1 MKLPHDVT
9 IVCVTETNGVQ
20 ERNVTLLHG
29 VLIDS
34 HAGGVLYKSG
44 LQSDDAATLYVPES
58 VEATDPI
65 SGQAKAFCS
74 PEKYIQQPDKSG
86 IWTLITNGKQSG
98 CDCYIVKG
106 RIDLR
111 EKTDYQTL
119 RKSGLEVYRVSSCDF
134 RDYGSR
140 RLHHWQV
147 GLK

>member
-9 IVCVTETNGVQ
+9 VITVTETNGVE
-20 ERNVTLLHG
+20 ERNTTILHG
-29 VLIDS
+29 VLLDS

-44 LQSDDAATLYVPES
+44 LQSDDAATLYIPES
-58 VEATDPI
+58 VAATDPI

-74 PEKYIQQPDKSG
+74 PEKYIQQPDKAG
-86 IWTLITNGKQSG
+86 IWTLIVNGKLSG

-106 RIDLR
+106 KIDLR

-119 RKSGLEVYRVSSCDF
+119 RKQGLEVFRVSSCDF